1 MIKINTRGRE
11 MEIPGYVEELT
22 PEQYRYLL
30 FLTVALGRGIID
42 AEYMRV
48 RWMSYLLGMGDTDY
62 TILLPE
68 YIAEIEEQLR
78 EGALRGYFTE
88 EDPDT
93 VAIST
98 PLNLMPEYNGRK
110 GPGDWLQGV
119 SFGTFTECLTL
130 MEQLNGMEDA
140 EKDTVCRRVAT
151 LLYGL
156 PDDEKPD
163 SLLVLHSLTLLATV
177 WDALQREP
185 VQINGRFIDFRII
198 FQSGRDKK
206 PDDHTGWTG
215 VTFEVASAGL
225 FGDVRA
231 VEKCDLWEVLLY
243 LYRCRFEQL
252 HSPEVK

>member
-22 PEQYRYLL
+22 PEQYRYFLR
-30 FLTVALGRGIID
+30 LTVALGRGIID

-48 RWMSYLLGMGDTDY
+48 RWMSYLLGMGDTDF

-98 PLNLMPEYNGRK
+98 PLNLMPEYKGRK

-130 MEQLNGMEDA
+130 MEQFDKLDDS
-140 EKDTVCRRVAT
+140 EKDESCRRVAA

-156 PDDEKPD
+156 PDDEAPD
-163 SLLVLHSLTLLATV
+163 ALLVLHSLKLVSSV
-177 WDALQREP
+177 WDALQSEP
-185 VQINGRFIDFRII
+185 VNINGRFIDFRII
-198 FQSGRDKK
+198 FRSDGVRK
-206 PDDHTGWTG
+206 PDDRTGWTG